1 MCFVQ
6 QGLRVAACVKMK
18 KSQDFA
24 GDYAMKMFFIAAA
37 ATALLCSPA
46 HAAKREA
53 VKLEIQTAG
62 VNFADPQSVDEF
74 RARATR
80 KIADFC
86 NPDDQI
92 GATSPDRQCRRE
104 LTANL
109 NRMVSNLAVASIRG
123 AVQRN

>member
-1 MCFVQ
+1 
-6 QGLRVAACVKMK
+6 
-18 KSQDFA
+18 
-24 GDYAMKMFFIAAA
+24 MKMLFIAAA

-46 HAAKREA
+46 SAAKRDA

-62 VNFADPQSVDEF
+62 VNFADPLSVEAF

-80 KIADFC
+80 QIADFC

-92 GATSPDRQCRRE
+92 GVTSPDRQCRRE

-109 NRMVSNLAVASIRG
+109 NRMVSNLAVASVSG
-123 AVQRN
+123 GVQRN